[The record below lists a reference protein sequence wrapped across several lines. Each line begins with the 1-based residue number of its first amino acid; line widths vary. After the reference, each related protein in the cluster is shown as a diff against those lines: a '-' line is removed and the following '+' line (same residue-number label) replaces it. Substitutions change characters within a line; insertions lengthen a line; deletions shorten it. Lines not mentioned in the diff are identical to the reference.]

1 MSHLDYKNPVRVN
14 SASNSFTHTATVP
27 KWLLP
32 LHAEEYK
39 RTKALTSKGA
49 QISQLHAQPP
59 GSPPPPELYISSEHT

>member
-14 SASNSFTHTATVP
+14 NASNSFACMTAVL

-32 LHAEEYK
+32 LHTKKYK
-39 RTKALTSKGA
+39 RTKGLTSKGA

-59 GSPPPPELYISSEHT
+59 GSPPPPVLYIFF